1 MARSVGQ
8 LFRLSGGQ
16 AVKRE
21 ILGEESSDDE
31 EGDGGEGSGED
42 SSDEEGPPG
51 GAPPGDGA
59 GFGGA
64 SGIKDMTDTDLINL
78 RCRAP
83 PPPCRAAP
91 SGPLWCGAHPAMRV
105 HLVKSFLQPVLSA
118 GTLPALVYGA
128 VVSTRR
134 GKRLPRAAFLEAA
147 AHSSDGVVAAIGPG
161 TLSGGL
167 QHGGTR
173 ARLNIQHPPA

>member
-1 MARSVGQ
+1 MGH
-8 LFRLSGGQ
+8 LLRLPGGQ

-31 EGDGGEGSGED
+31 EGDGGVGSSGED

-51 GAPPGDGA
+51 GAPPSDGA

-83 PPPCRAAP
+83 
-91 SGPLWCGAHPAMRV
+91 
-105 HLVKSFLQPVLSA
+105 
-118 GTLPALVYGA
+118 
-128 VVSTRR
+128 
-134 GKRLPRAAFLEAA
+134 
-147 AHSSDGVVAAIGPG
+147 
-161 TLSGGL
+161 
-167 QHGGTR
+167 
-173 ARLNIQHPPA
+173 